1 MKRNAIID
9 DNEYFDNFY
18 IDFLYFSP
26 DIEKV
31 IVRINENL
39 YIKYP
44 TIKNRN
50 KKIIELKKET
60 RILLQ
65 DEINWLLTDIDT
77 IKKLPFFVKILN
89 KLKFIYRN
97 IGQYKIIL
105 NIKNMEYKIFFIGIK
120 VYNFNSQYCKYRHE
134 AMPDNYK
141 IINGE
146 DILSKKEIW
155 KIIKAK

>member
-1 MKRNAIID
+1 MNKNTIID
-9 DNEYFDNFY
+9 DEKYFNDFY
-18 IDFLYFSP
+18 IDFLYNSP

-31 IVRINENL
+31 IVKINKNL

-50 KKIIELKKET
+50 KKFIKLKYET

-77 IKKLPFFVKILN
+77 IKKMPLYIKIVN

-97 IGQYKIIL
+97 IGQYKIII
-105 NIKNMEYKIFFIGIK
+105 NIKNMEYKIFFLGIK
-120 VYNFNSQYCKYRHE
+120 IYNFNSKYCEYCHE

-146 DILSKKEIW
+146 DILSKKEIR
-155 KIIKAK
+155 KILKIK